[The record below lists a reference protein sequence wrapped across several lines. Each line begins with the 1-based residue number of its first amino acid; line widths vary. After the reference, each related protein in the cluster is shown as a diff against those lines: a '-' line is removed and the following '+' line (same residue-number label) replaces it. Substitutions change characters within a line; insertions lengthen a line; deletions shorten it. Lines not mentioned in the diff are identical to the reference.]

1 MKRCVKGL
9 LLAVGVLVGSSSWA
23 QVYCPDGGI
32 PNPTGQFAGLCSDG
46 SVPQAG
52 GGGGGGGGYDGGGY
66 TPPTVVY
73 LPTNYGAVAYGPGN
87 ASGSSWNY
95 TNQFDA
101 ERAATQAC
109 GHKDCWAYSFQGGY
123 GAMAKQVNGQE
134 LFAEW
139 SGQSEQQAKAVA
151 LRSCEKVTGKGKC
164 QIVVSSAAQK

>member
-1 MKRCVKGL
+1 MKRFVKGL
-9 LLAVGVLVGSSSWA
+9 LLAVGVLVGSSAWA
-23 QVYCPDGGI
+23 QGTCANGQPPIVPDGI
-32 PNPTGQFAGLCSDG
+32 TPICSDG
-46 SVPQAG
+46 STFGYYPPANSG
-52 GGGGGGGGYDGGGY
+52 GGGGY
-66 TPPTVVY
+66 TPPTVLH

-95 TNQFDA
+95 TNQSDA
-101 ERAATQAC
+101 EKAAAQAC